1 MKKLFLCHHSAHAAS
16 VLDLATELRLRGIAP
31 WVAEDGGFMLGDDQ
45 DPEARRVIREEC
57 HGLLF
62 YATPGAIERDFIRRV
77 ELDEACRRVYRE
89 RLRRLLPLGPK
100 ARFTIT
106 TVTDGVSFADVA
118 AASVRVLGRDLSRY
132 AGAALGSG
140 DPPLQR
146 VDVAHEALRQ
156 RLPDVPRT
164 GVLSLQFS
172 TRAPMPDGPTDLLRI
187 EAEAALD
194 ASENALV
201 AWARIGRG
209 LADVKAEISRCFGRP
224 LLRVHGSRHLIGSFL
239 LGATFRRSSGFSLL
253 VRARDGDWGTSGAL
267 EPVTIT
273 EDMQLG
279 DAAALVV
286 QITAT
291 DKDPTPAVD
300 RYLAQEHLRPTVV
313 RFCVRAGGGLTAAR
327 GRFVAAHIRGRVV
340 DLVRGAEPE
349 ALLAFM
355 SVPQAL
361 AAQLGHEWN
370 GLPLTILHEFD
381 GGTYQPSLLWST
393 PTKVATATSASVPV
407 TSTGPD

>member
-1 MKKLFLCHHSAHAAS
+1 VKKLFLCHHSAHAAS
-16 VLDLATELRLRGIAP
+16 VFDLANELRLRGIPP
-31 WVAEDGGFMLGDDQ
+31 WVAGDGGFMLGDDQ
-45 DPEARRVIREEC
+45 EPQARRVIREEC

-62 YATPGAIERDFIRRV
+62 YATPGAIERDFIGRV

-89 RLRRLLPLGPK
+89 RLRRLLPLSPK
-100 ARFTIT
+100 TRFMIT

-132 AGAALGSG
+132 AGVALGSG

-146 VDVAHEALRQ
+146 VDVAHDALRQ
-156 RLPDVPRT
+156 RLRDVPPT

-172 TRAPMPDGPTDLLRI
+172 TRAPMPDEPTDLLRV

-194 ASENALV
+194 THDDALA
-201 AWARIGRG
+201 AWARVGRG
-209 LADVKAEISRCFGRP
+209 LADVKDEISQTFGRP
-224 LLRVHGSRHLIGSFL
+224 LLRVHGSRHLTGSFL

-267 EPVTIT
+267 APVTVT
-273 EDMQLG
+273 EDLQLG
-279 DAAALVV
+279 DAAACVV
-286 QITAT
+286 QISAT

-313 RFCVRAGGGLTAAR
+313 RFHIHGGGGLNAAQ
-327 GRFVAAHIRGRVV
+327 GRFVAAHLRGRVI
-340 DLVRGAEPE
+340 DLVRRGRPE
-349 ALLAFM
+349 VLLVFM

-361 AAQLGHEWN
+361 AVQLGHEWN

-381 GGTYQPSLLWST
+381 GATYRPSSLWST
-393 PTKVATATSASVPV
+393 PTTVATATSTSVPV
-407 TSTGPD
+407 TSTASD